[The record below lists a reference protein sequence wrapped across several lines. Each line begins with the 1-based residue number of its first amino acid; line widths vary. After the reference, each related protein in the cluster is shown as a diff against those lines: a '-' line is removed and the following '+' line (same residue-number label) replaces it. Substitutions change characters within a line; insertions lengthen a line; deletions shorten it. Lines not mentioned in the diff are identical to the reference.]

1 MRPDQLSRELREGD
15 GSDLERRRWIVG
27 LSLVGVA
34 MGAVVGLYQ
43 TGVLRR
49 LPSLPSDL
57 FDAARVD
64 ASDYAYSRLQT
75 PDGLLMIAS
84 YAFTAIL
91 AGAGGR
97 DRARDHPV
105 LPLALAAKTLYDS
118 YVAIKLGRE
127 EWQENEALCDYCQT
141 ATLASLASAGLALPE
156 AVEAT
161 RTLLDGDGR
170 R

>member
-1 MRPDQLSRELREGD
+1 MRPAQLSHELREGD
-15 GSDLERRRWIVG
+15 GDDLERRRWIVS
-27 LSLVGVA
+27 LSMVGAA
-34 MGAVVGLYQ
+34 MGAVVGMYQ
-43 TGVLRR
+43 TGILRR
-49 LPSLPSDL
+49 LPSLPTEL
-57 FDAARVD
+57 FDAERVD

-75 PDGLLMIAS
+75 PDGLLMVAT

-127 EWQENEALCDYCQT
+127 EWQDNRALCDYCQT

-156 AVEAT
+156 AVEAA
-161 RTLLDGDGR
+161 RTLLGR
-170 R
+170 HARH